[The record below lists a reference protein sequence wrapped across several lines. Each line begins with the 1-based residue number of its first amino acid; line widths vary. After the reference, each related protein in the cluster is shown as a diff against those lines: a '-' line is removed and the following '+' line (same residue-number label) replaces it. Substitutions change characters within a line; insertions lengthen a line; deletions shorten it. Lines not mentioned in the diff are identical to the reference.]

1 MLPLIIP
8 SVLNGID
15 IFAFLSIAIMPPLAS
30 IFNNSLIMS
39 LEAFSRVSLRYSILV
54 HTSFAT

>member
-39 LEAFSRVSLRYSILV
+39 LEAFSRVSLRYSILLLLPD
-54 HTSFAT
+54 T